1 MPAST
6 KDTKKSVKAVY
17 DEGMAEVMKIV
28 GSIKSTPA
36 QKKVALQTSK
46 DLTAMLLAHTLGSI
60 EGRTALLSGLI
71 VELNQ
76 VTDSIK
82 VKPPYA
88 GALTGFGK
96 IIGKAS
102 KLFDSEKKNLL
113 V

>member
-1 MPAST
+1 MAQDP
-6 KDTKKSVKAVY
+6 KKSVKNLY
-17 DEGMAEVMKIV
+17 DEGMAEVMKVV
-28 GSIKSTPA
+28 GSIKATPD

-46 DLTAMLLAHTLGSI
+46 DLTAMLLANTLASVN
-60 EGRTALLSGLI
+60 GRTALLSGLI

-88 GALTGFGK
+88 NALKSFGN
-96 IIGKAS
+96 ITGKATT
-102 KLFDSEKKNLL
+102 LFNSEKKKLL